1 MIIFHFK
8 KYVKFTTYIN
18 VTNRTNKVNKI
29 STHMFDKLS
38 IDDAVMGVVEV
49 VVVKVEQD
57 VQSSGMKK
65 EI

>member
-1 MIIFHFK
+1 
-8 KYVKFTTYIN
+8 
-18 VTNRTNKVNKI
+18 
-29 STHMFDKLS
+29 MFDKFS